1 MRICKPNV
9 DLLAEYT
16 ADETAHLLGISAS
29 SLRKHTSQGDIKK
42 INDSY
47 LGVSIVKFWK
57 KRMTQ
62 IEKLIKSKHTY
73 KDLEEVNE
81 LMFEPVVSYYEDAI
95 RSARVIADRIGLDK
109 DENWIHAECE
119 EQLDEI
125 IELAKTPSVAWAD
138 ADNDL
143 REEFE
148 SAYEQMHPADTK
160 HYEEFLERV
169 ANDIAE
175 AYSDTILNKMTT
187 AYMRGY

>member
-125 IELAKTPSVAWAD
+125 IQLAKQPSSAWAD
-138 ADNDL
+138 AENDL
-143 REEFE
+143 EDEFQ
-148 SAYEQMHPADTK
+148 SAYERSNAMAMQRYDD
-160 HYEEFLERV
+160 FLERV
-169 ANDIAE
+169 ASDITEVHGE
-175 AYSDTILNKMTT
+175 AILNKMTT
-187 AYMRGY
+187 AYLRGY